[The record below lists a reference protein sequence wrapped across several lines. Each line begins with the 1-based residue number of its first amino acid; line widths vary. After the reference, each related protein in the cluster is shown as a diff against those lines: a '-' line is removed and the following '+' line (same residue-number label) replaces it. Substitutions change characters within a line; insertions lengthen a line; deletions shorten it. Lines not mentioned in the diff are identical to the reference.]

1 MTAQTLVA
9 AVTAIAAV
17 TDGVSGITSAPA
29 YPQENINERVFALTY
44 VMTSIA
50 EISETGTKRHL
61 ATIAIDLITPLV
73 VLADAI
79 SALLPIVDALST
91 ALITEASVGG
101 DMFSGTIDAFENLR
115 IEFLPFY
122 DYSNVPHIGYRVIL
136 ENAKLHLDL

>member
-1 MTAQTLVA
+1 MTAQTLVG

-44 VMTSIA
+44 VMSSVV

-61 ATIAIDLITPLV
+61 ATIAIDLVTPLV

-79 SALLPIVDALST
+79 STLLPIVDALST

-101 DMFSGTIDAFENLR
+101 DMFSGTIDTYENLQ

-122 DYSNVPHIGYRVIL
+122 DYSHVPHIGYRVML
-136 ENAKLHLDL
+136 ENAKLKLDL